1 MQRNSKLALA
11 AATTATAFGAM
22 LLVPGQLALS
32 ADHLDPP
39 GRTDPAPFG
48 GPANPNADVGCD
60 IADNYA
66 WYDANTVTI
75 VQTFGGP
82 SALALP
88 AFYDRNVLQTI
99 DISTSAP
106 ATSAD
111 VSIRFRFGPGA
122 NPGEH
127 GISVENVPGVNGA
140 IVGPVEQTLTKDGV
154 RVYAGLRDDP
164 FFFDNQG
171 LRLSR
176 TTGVLQFTNNAAQR
190 PSVFF
195 AKNITA
201 VVIEIPRSRLGNG
214 PIDLSST
221 CSRFGGLQS

>member
-1 MQRNSKLALA
+1 MTTRFKLLLSGGAGIAAL
-11 AATTATAFGAM
+11 GA
-22 LLVPGQLALS
+22 LLLIPGQSALS
-32 ADHLDPP
+32 ADHLDSPT
-39 GRTDPAPFG
+39 RTDPAI
-48 GPANPNADVGCD
+48 NPRADVGCD
-60 IADNYA
+60 IADDYVTF
-66 WYDANTVTI
+66 DANVLTI
-75 VQTFGGP
+75 IHTFGGP
-82 SALALP
+82 AALTLP
-88 AFYDRNVLQTI
+88 AFYDRDLLQTI

-111 VSIRFRFGPGA
+111 ISIRLRFGPGA

-127 GISVENVPGVNGA
+127 GISVENLPGVNGA
-140 IVGPVEQTLTKDGV
+140 IVGPVEQILSKDGV

-201 VVIEIPRSRLGNG
+201 VAIEIPRSRLGNG
-214 PIDLSST
+214 PIDISST
-221 CSRFGGLQS
+221 CARFGGLIS

>member
-1 MQRNSKLALA
+1 MTGRLKLVFSASAGA
-11 AATTATAFGAM
+11 AALGAA

-39 GRTDPAPFG
+39 SRTDPTPFG
-48 GPANPNADVGCD
+48 VPVNPSADVGCD
-60 IADNYA
+60 IADNYI
-66 WYDANTVTI
+66 WYDANTVTVI
-75 VQTFGGP
+75 QTFGGP
-82 SALALP
+82 SALTLP
-88 AFYDRNVLQTI
+88 AFYDRNLLHTI
-99 DISTSAP
+99 NISTSAP
-106 ATSAD
+106 STSAD

-127 GISVENVPGVNGA
+127 GISIENLPGVNGA
-140 IVGPVEQTLTKDGV
+140 LVGPVEQILTKDGV

-176 TTGVLQFTNNAAQR
+176 TSGVLQFTNNAAQR

-201 VVIEIPRSRLGNG
+201 LVIEIPRSRLGNG
-214 PIDLSST
+214 PIELSSL
-221 CSRFGGLQS
+221 CARFGGQLS